1 MPIVSHTTLIRDTNT
16 YKRCIIMKK
25 VYILAV
31 VAALSMI
38 SFGAKA
44 QEQRT
49 SGFWLD
55 VSLGTGEYASLPS
68 AHTVYSGD
76 VALGYRFNPHLALGA
91 GVEIINGIKSN
102 ALSLPV
108 FLRFRYDILDKMVS
122 PFVSVNLGYVVTP
135 SKNQVLAKPSPSA
148 DLYIAN
154 RYMLGLYDN
163 LTIGVSFRIE
173 NGHRIWIG
181 GSGGYAMTGYMEKE
195 SCIRDCDLFYGMIR
209 LGYEF

>member
-1 MPIVSHTTLIRDTNT
+1 
-16 YKRCIIMKK
+16 
-25 VYILAV
+25 
-31 VAALSMI
+31 
-38 SFGAKA
+38 
-44 QEQRT
+44 
-49 SGFWLD
+49 
-55 VSLGTGEYASLPS
+55 
-68 AHTVYSGD
+68 
-76 VALGYRFNPHLALGA
+76 
-91 GVEIINGIKSN
+91 
-102 ALSLPV
+102 
-108 FLRFRYDILDKMVS
+108 MVS